1 MSFDIGR
8 LSDTQFQPFPHP
20 ADASLSAGEF
30 AWIRDGKA
38 QFWRGTE
45 DTMPK
50 VAPYPFARAEII
62 YVIEG
67 AVDIELP
74 SGETVHL
81 GEGDV
86 GAFDQHTDTTWTFTF
101 PFTKLSVFP
110 EDDA

>member
-1 MSFDIGR
+1 MSYDVSR
-8 LSDTQFQPFPHP
+8 LSEAEFQPFPHP
-20 ADASLSAGEF
+20 ADPSLSAGEF
-30 AWIRDGKA
+30 AWIRDGTA

-45 DTMPK
+45 ATMPK
-50 VAPYPFARAEII
+50 VAPYPFARAEVI
-62 YVIEG
+62 YVMEG
-67 AVDIELP
+67 AVDVELP
-74 SGETVHL
+74 SGETIHL

>member
-1 MSFDIGR
+1 MSYDIGR
-8 LSDTQFQPFPHP
+8 LSDVEFQPFPHP
-20 ADASLSAGEF
+20 ADPSLSAGEF

-45 DTMPK
+45 DTMPQ

-81 GEGDV
+81 SEGDV

>member
-1 MSFDIGR
+1 MSHDIGR
-8 LSDTQFQPFPHP
+8 LSDVEFQPFPHP
-20 ADASLSAGEF
+20 ADPSLSAGEF
-30 AWIRDGKA
+30 AWIREGKA

-50 VAPYPFARAEII
+50 QAPYPFARAEVI

-74 SGETVHL
+74 SGETIHL
-81 GEGDV
+81 GVSDV

>member
-1 MSFDIGR
+1 MKYNVGR
-8 LSDTQFQPFPHP
+8 LSEAKFQPFRHP
-20 ADASLSAGEF
+20 ADPSQSAGHF
-30 AWIRDGKA
+30 AWIREGKV

-45 DTMPK
+45 ETMPK

-67 AVDIELP
+67 AVDIEMP
-74 SGETVHL
+74 NGETVHL
-81 GEGDV
+81 GQGDV
-86 GAFDQHTDTTWTFTF
+86 GAFDQHIDTIWTFTF

>member
-1 MSFDIGR
+1 MSYDKGS
-8 LSDTQFQPFPHP
+8 LTESEFQPFPHP
-20 ADASLSAGEF
+20 ADPSLSAGEF
-30 AWIRDGKA
+30 AWIREGKA

-45 DTMPK
+45 ATMPK

-67 AVDIELP
+67 SVDIEMAD
-74 SGETVHL
+74 GHVVHL
-81 GEGDV
+81 GTGDV
-86 GAFDQHTDTTWTFTF
+86 GAFDKDTPTTWTFTF

>member
-1 MSFDIGR
+1 MNYDIGR
-8 LSDTQFQPFPHP
+8 LYETEFQPFPHP
-20 ADASLSAGEF
+20 ADPTKSVGEF
-30 AWIRDGKA
+30 AWIREGKA

-45 DTMPK
+45 DTMPQ

-67 AVDIELP
+67 AVDIEMP
-74 SGETVHL
+74 DGEIIHL
-81 GEGDV
+81 GVGDV
-86 GAFDQHTDTTWTFTF
+86 GAFDQHIDTTWTFTF

>member
-1 MSFDIGR
+1 MNYDIGR
-8 LSDTQFQPFPHP
+8 LAEADFEPFPHP
-20 ADASLSAGEF
+20 ADHTKTAGELS
-30 AWIRDGKA
+30 WIRDGKA

-50 VAPYPFARAEII
+50 VAPYPFARAEVI

-67 AVDIELP
+67 SVDIEMP
-74 SGETVHL
+74 DGETVHL

-86 GAFDQHTDTTWTFTF
+86 GAFDQNIDTTWTFNF

>member
-1 MSFDIGR
+1 MSYDIGR
-8 LSDTQFQPFPHP
+8 LAAVDFQPFPHP
-20 ADASLSAGEF
+20 ADPTKSAGEF
-30 AWIRDGKA
+30 AWIREGQA

-50 VAPYPFARAEII
+50 VAPYPFARAEI
-62 YVIEG
+62 VHVLEG
-67 AVDIELP
+67 AVDIEMP
-74 SGETVHL
+74 SGKTIHL

-86 GAFDQHTDTTWTFTF
+86 GVFDQNIDTTWTFTF